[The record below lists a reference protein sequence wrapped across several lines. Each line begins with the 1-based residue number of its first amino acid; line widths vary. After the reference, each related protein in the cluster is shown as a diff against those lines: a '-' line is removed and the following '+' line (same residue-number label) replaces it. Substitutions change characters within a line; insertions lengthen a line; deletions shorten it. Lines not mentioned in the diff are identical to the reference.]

1 MERMEEAR
9 RPQKMYRSYG
19 LNIYSDIPLPDL
31 EPTSTGRCDV
41 AISVQQGEPPAHQ
54 ESDEVVVLSW
64 DEVGTA
70 VVSGGTR
77 VSLYLRDGV
86 DDHLARL
93 PILGPVLGTILRQ
106 RGRIVLH
113 ASAVSLN
120 DGVVAFIGHKRYGK
134 STTAAALHLCGHPL
148 VTDDVLPIR
157 LSPDGAP
164 RVWGGCPRL
173 RLWPDA
179 IEALGRDVSSLEPLH
194 ERVTKRALP
203 GRRASEQ
210 ENGPLALSRIYVLGR
225 GDSVRSVPL
234 SKQHA
239 FVELLR
245 HSYCS
250 EQLSAATGTAKAM
263 LFQQYTA
270 LAAAI
275 PVHRLERPNDLR
287 SLSTIVQTVEQAANG
302 ASSTGPRTDTASASA
317 SAPSLHA

>member
-1 MERMEEAR
+1 MEEE

-19 LNIYSDIPLPDL
+19 LNIRSDIPLPDL
-31 EPTSTGRCDV
+31 QPTPSGQCDV
-41 AISVQQGEPPAHQ
+41 VISVRQGTPPEHQ
-54 ESDEVVVLSW
+54 NSDDVVVLSW

-70 VVSGGTR
+70 IVSGGTR

-86 DDHLARL
+86 DDDLVRL
-93 PILGPVLGTILRQ
+93 PLLGPVLGTVLRQ

-113 ASAVSLN
+113 ASAVVLD
-120 DGVVAFIGHKRYGK
+120 DGVVAFVGHKRYGK

-148 VTDDVLPIR
+148 VTDDVLPID
-157 LSPDGAP
+157 LSNEGAP
-164 RVWGGCPRL
+164 RVWGGSPQL

-179 IEALGRDVSSLEPLH
+179 IEALGRDVSSLDPLH

-203 GRRASEQ
+203 GQASPV
-210 ENGPLALSRIYVLGR
+210 GDGGALPLRRIYVLGR
-225 GDSVRSVPL
+225 GDDVRSLPL

-245 HSYCS
+245 HSYCP
-250 EQLSAATGTAKAM
+250 EQLGTLTGAARAT

-275 PVHRLERPNDLR
+275 PVHRLERPNDLQ
-287 SLSTIVQTVEQAANG
+287 SLSTIVRTVEQAENETPPAH
-302 ASSTGPRTDTASASA
+302 PKTDTSAMTPA
-317 SAPSLHA
+317 PPSLHP